1 MKKFLSIF
9 CVLTILSS
17 SGVYAQSG
25 NVKKDAFDIYL
36 RNGYIKYINSHK
48 NVSNKPCVPVETTT
62 SAAVEKPTE
71 TTTSAVVEKPTETT
85 TSAAVEKP
93 TETTTQSQTS
103 NNPSVNKSIEQQVL
117 DLVNKER
124 TSNGLSPLTLN
135 AEVSKVA
142 QMKSED
148 MRDKNYFS
156 HTSPTYGSPFD
167 MLKKFNVKY
176 TYAGENIAKG
186 QKTPEAVVNAW
197 MNSEGHRANILNP
210 NYTQMGIG
218 YALKGST
225 PYWTQMFIKQ

>member
-9 CVLTILSS
+9 CALTILSS

-36 RNGYIKYINSHK
+36 RNGYIKYINSNK
-48 NVSNKPCVPVETTT
+48 NVNKPCIPVETTT
-62 SAAVEKPTE
+62 TSVVEKPIE
-71 TTTSAVVEKPTETT
+71 TTTLAVVEKP
-85 TSAAVEKP
+85 V
-93 TETTTQSQTS
+93 ETTTQSQTS
-103 NNPSVNKSIEQQVL
+103 QQPSVNKSIEQQVL

-124 TSNGLSPLTLN
+124 TANGLNALTLN
-135 AEVSKVA
+135 VEVSKVA

-156 HTSPTYGSPFD
+156 HTSPTYGSPFE

>member
-9 CVLTILSS
+9 CALTILSS
-17 SGVYAQSG
+17 SGVYAQSR

-36 RNGYIKYINSHK
+36 RNGYIKYINSNK
-48 NVSNKPCVPVETTT
+48 NVSNKPCIPVETTT
-62 SAAVEKPTE
+62 
-71 TTTSAVVEKPTETT
+71 TTVVEKPTETT
-85 TSAAVEKP
+85 TATVVEKP
-93 TETTTQSQTS
+93 TETTTQSQVS
-103 NNPSVNKSIEQQVL
+103 QQPSVNKSIEQQVL

-124 TSNGLSPLTLN
+124 TANGLSTLILN
-135 AEVSKVA
+135 VEVSKVA

-167 MLKKFNVKY
+167 MLKKFNVNY

-225 PYWTQMFIKQ
+225 PYWTQMFIK

>member
-48 NVSNKPCVPVETTT
+48 NVSNKPCVPV
-62 SAAVEKPTE
+62 
-71 TTTSAVVEKPTETT
+71 ETT